1 MKLRYPSP
9 PSVCVRNRIILCSAM
24 PRSIIIDGSEVVD
37 IHQYISL
44 SISQN
49 AIVLSP
55 TSAWS
60 WLSQYAMFFS
70 PWRRFVRV
78 CTISLTFHSLS
89 DLCFRSCN
97 KEMSAALCNVL
108 AITVNVQQWPV
119 YWDII
124 SHVWAAQNPADL
136 GSWTVIDN
144 VTHWTTLYDK
154 PGRHHSGLVL
164 CKNDWAETT
173 GIMGKSKTRCQVP
186 GSSTECWS

>member
-1 MKLRYPSP
+1 MIINDYYEEKVDLPMKLRYPSP

-24 PRSIIIDGSEVVD
+24 PRSIIIDGSENFD

-60 WLSQYAMFFS
+60 WLSQYAMFLS
-70 PWRRFVRV
+70 PWRRFVRI
-78 CTISLTFHSLS
+78 CTISLMFHSLS

-108 AITVNVQQWPV
+108 AKTVIVSCAKWQWPV

-124 SHVWAAQNPADL
+124 SHVWAAQAPVDL
-136 GSWTVIDN
+136 GLWTVIDN
-144 VTHWTTLYDK
+144 VTHCLDYAVW
-154 PGRHHSGLVL
+154 
-164 CKNDWAETT
+164 
-173 GIMGKSKTRCQVP
+173 
-186 GSSTECWS
+186 